1 MDDASLAMNIIQR
14 NVLGLFQTLD
24 YFQKAPPFFMVFT
37 WVIYHTFGISEF
49 SFRFIPFVSSIA
61 AIFLFF
67 KVAEKYLNN
76 KISVIFALFL
86 FVVNSKLIY
95 YAQAFK
101 QYSSDV
107 LIILLLLY
115 FYTMLNSFCTEERKK
130 HVFVLIG
137 LIIGF
142 LTLFS
147 YPVLFVFPIIILLA
161 LLNNFNKK
169 TFINLCIMSIPFA
182 LVCFYYIFQAFGAD
196 STQKELIN
204 MWNNIEVCGFFS
216 ADMQSNCLTIKKN
229 ILYLFDLYNFK
240 FILLSIFSGSV
251 FFFFSNKKKFY
262 LIFGVILLTV
272 FASIMKL
279 YPFSERTIMFLL
291 PLIILLVAKNLDY
304 FSPKKIVT
312 YLIPI
317 MLAFSFVG
325 YDFNY
330 VKNMF
335 CMKIN
340 IPIYP
345 EDKNIREMYKYICEN
360 KDDNDFFV
368 YFQHESISNYYLR
381 YYAKENS
388 NILSPEIEISDDKI
402 KKEEYFA
409 WLNSCEKGR
418 TYWLFTFYLPYLN
431 QIDSYTKEYL
441 TKNNLPF
448 ETKDLGENYKFY
460 KFTL

>member
-1 MDDASLAMNIIQR
+1 
-14 NVLGLFQTLD
+14 
-24 YFQKAPPFFMVFT
+24 
-37 WVIYHTFGISEF
+37 
-49 SFRFIPFVSSIA
+49 
-61 AIFLFF
+61 
-67 KVAEKYLNN
+67 
-76 KISVIFALFL
+76 
-86 FVVNSKLIY
+86 
-95 YAQAFK
+95 
-101 QYSSDV
+101 
-107 LIILLLLY
+107 
-115 FYTMLNSFCTEERKK
+115 
-130 HVFVLIG
+130 
-137 LIIGF
+137 
-142 LTLFS
+142 
-147 YPVLFVFPIIILLA
+147 
-161 LLNNFNKK
+161 
-169 TFINLCIMSIPFA
+169 
-182 LVCFYYIFQAFGAD
+182 
-196 STQKELIN
+196 
-204 MWNNIEVCGFFS
+204 
-216 ADMQSNCLTIKKN
+216 
-229 ILYLFDLYNFK
+229 
-240 FILLSIFSGSV
+240 
-251 FFFFSNKKKFY
+251 
-262 LIFGVILLTV
+262 
-272 FASIMKL
+272 
-279 YPFSERTIMFLL
+279 
-291 PLIILLVAKNLDY
+291 
-304 FSPKKIVT
+304 
-312 YLIPI
+312 